1 MNSELLK
8 KLVEISKDNKKRINE
23 LKGEY
28 AELTDIERK
37 QTSKDLR
44 RIKEI
49 RSELVRLNSLNNE
62 LDEDLK
68 YVKGVTN
75 KLKNFKKGLDEQPDP
90 LKKELLEEKVEELE
104 TELKSF
110 AEGLEEKYSA
120 LVKDYDENKERQEN
134 SNKDKEDNE
143 ESKDEKKKPK
153 KSKKAIAAL
162 AILAALGVGTT
173 GYALGKGI
181 INPNFAKTS
190 MSDAKLANQNEKA
203 ADKPVDNN
211 STSSTSSS
219 SEITRQEVVERMTFE
234 EEQKS
239 NLEFT
244 DINDEEQVEKRAYEV
259 IQYLDE
265 NIEGH
270 DYTVDEV
277 CNIIKW
283 VNGGNVETP
292 TFDDALF
299 AISRIEDI
307 MNKENQEEVKN
318 TFDVSKLYIDGS
330 KGQKLAGQ
338 IYESKKELK
347 ETKGTEEFQ
356 TKADKFAEL
365 IINSW
370 LLNGTNNVQSAF
382 SLEKGGMKT
391 FVDVYFLNTYAY
403 IDVPVNVSVT
413 VADRTTEYNLDDV
426 AVLLNQPAFCDENGT
441 IDETVMDKFSSDL
454 NDMVEEAVAV
464 KENTNSGLTLK

>member
-203 ADKPVDNN
+203 AD
-211 STSSTSSS
+211 
-219 SEITRQEVVERMTFE
+219 
-234 EEQKS
+234 
-239 NLEFT
+239 
-244 DINDEEQVEKRAYEV
+244 
-259 IQYLDE
+259 
-265 NIEGH
+265 
-270 DYTVDEV
+270 
-277 CNIIKW
+277 C
-283 VNGGNVETP
+283 
-292 TFDDALF
+292 
-299 AISRIEDI
+299 
-307 MNKENQEEVKN
+307 
-318 TFDVSKLYIDGS
+318 
-330 KGQKLAGQ
+330 
-338 IYESKKELK
+338 
-347 ETKGTEEFQ
+347 
-356 TKADKFAEL
+356 
-365 IINSW
+365 
-370 LLNGTNNVQSAF
+370 
-382 SLEKGGMKT
+382 
-391 FVDVYFLNTYAY
+391 FV
-403 IDVPVNVSVT
+403 
-413 VADRTTEYNLDDV
+413 
-426 AVLLNQPAFCDENGT
+426 G
-441 IDETVMDKFSSDL
+441 
-454 NDMVEEAVAV
+454 
-464 KENTNSGLTLK
+464 